1 MLDCLTA
8 KKEAVEPQTY
18 LGGTRAC
25 RPFIQAA
32 LLAREWSFGT
42 LKLQHPFCRFPRC
55 ATPRNGVRRKV
66 SWQMSA
72 VIPEYFSANAF
83 FFLSGVASPL
93 WKYHDCR
100 RFFFVA
106 SQCTGIEKAQWWL
119 HGAKTCVL
127 NMENIKMQTY
137 YCSLLGS
144 GGAFP
149 LRRCGKT
156 VAFWFQTHI
165 NLMRKAKNIITCLIV
180 C

>member
-18 LGGTRAC
+18 LGGTHAC

-32 LLAREWSFGT
+32 LLPREWSFGT
-42 LKLQHPFCRFPRC
+42 LKLQQNSLSTLCNSKKWRAAQSLVTNVRC
-55 ATPRNGVRRKV
+55 DSRVFLGKRL
-66 SWQMSA
+66 
-72 VIPEYFSANAF
+72 

-165 NLMRKAKNIITCLIV
+165 NLMQKAKNIITCLIV